1 MNACMRRMV
10 LLAGLITVL
19 VLPTTAAAADQS
31 SPNQPAPAGIAA
43 DPDGNVYVSD
53 YALDR
58 LVKFGPDGTVLAQW
72 GSSGSSLGQFN
83 SPFGVALDEH
93 NTLYVVDQLNNR
105 VQRFGP
111 DGSVMAAW
119 GAAGAGAGDLRTPF
133 GVAVAVGG
141 ARVYVADF
149 GNDRVQVYG
158 SDGALVNTLG
168 GRGSGDGQVLRPPGV
183 RPEPHPPL
191 TVTHPSTHPLH
202 SL

>member
-1 MNACMRRMV
+1 MTVCMRRLV

-31 SPNQPAPAGIAA
+31 SPNQPAPAGIAV
-43 DPDGNVYVSD
+43 DSDGNVYVSD

-133 GVAVAVGG
+133 GGAVAVGG
-141 ARVYVADF
+141 GPAVVGGF
-149 GNDRVQVYG
+149 GHCPGQVYG
-158 SDGALVNTLG
+158 SAGAPAKTLG
-168 GRGSGDGQVLRPPGV
+168 GSGDGDGPFPR
-183 RPEPHPPL
+183 
-191 TVTHPSTHPLH
+191 
-202 SL
+202 